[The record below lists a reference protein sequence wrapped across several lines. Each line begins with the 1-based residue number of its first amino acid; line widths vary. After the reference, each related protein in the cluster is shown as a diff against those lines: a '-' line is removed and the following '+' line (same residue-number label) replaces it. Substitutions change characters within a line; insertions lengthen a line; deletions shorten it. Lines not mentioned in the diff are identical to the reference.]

1 MTLVND
7 TGFDPVFSGSIV
19 NHGVSSRA
27 HHPIVVTGR
36 LPHASRFPSGEKG
49 RRTGPSAFTYAS
61 FGKLGETPTHE
72 DIIDNID
79 PSTGLYNVA
88 AGD

>member
-1 MTLVND
+1 MTPYFPAL
-7 TGFDPVFSGSIV
+7 SL

-36 LPHASRFPSGEKG
+36 LPPCFALSSGEKG
-49 RRTGPSAFTYAS
+49 EGRARLPSLYAS

-72 DIIDNID
+72 DIIDNNRSINW
-79 PSTGLYNVA
+79 PV
-88 AGD
+88 

>member
-7 TGFDPVFSGSIV
+7 TGFDPVFSGSIAESWRQQPV
-19 NHGVSSRA
+19 

-36 LPHASRFPSGEKG
+36 LPPCFALSSGEKG
-49 RRTGPSAFTYAS
+49 EGRARLPSLYAS

-72 DIIDNID
+72 DIIDNNRSINW
-79 PSTGLYNVA
+79 PV
-88 AGD
+88 